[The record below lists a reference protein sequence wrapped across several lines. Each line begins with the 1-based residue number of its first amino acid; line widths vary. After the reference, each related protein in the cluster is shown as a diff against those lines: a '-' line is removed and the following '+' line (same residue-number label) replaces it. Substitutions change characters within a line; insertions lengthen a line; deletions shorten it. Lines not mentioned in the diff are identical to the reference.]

1 MAGWMDKSM
10 NESEPDIMTKAQRD
24 AVCKAYELLGEH
36 FEQSVIIIN
45 FGTTDENGKLAEAH
59 EGFWAGGSMAAMGLC
74 EFAKDRI
81 LHSGKRYVTPDGE

>member
-1 MAGWMDKSM
+1 MAAFWSMSM

-36 FEQSVIIIN
+36 FDQSVIVIN
-45 FGTTDENGKLAEAH
+45 FITSDEKGKMAEAH
-59 EGFWAGGSMAAMGLC
+59 EGFWTGGSMAAMGLC

-81 LHSGKRYVTPDGE
+81 LHSGRSYVAPEET